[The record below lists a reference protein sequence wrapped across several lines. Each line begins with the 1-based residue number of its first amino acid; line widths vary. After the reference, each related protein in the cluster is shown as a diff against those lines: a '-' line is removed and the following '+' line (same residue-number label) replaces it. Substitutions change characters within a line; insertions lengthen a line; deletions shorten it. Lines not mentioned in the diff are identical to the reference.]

1 MFQLLFRWQ
10 PHRCDFTG
18 TSSLSYRRHLAANIL
33 VLWLFQSLYARFG
46 GVSWALDVVG
56 MWQTPELGL
65 GRPQSVVLSIWTSC
79 GSVSFLLLWSN
90 PLPQNNLEDVR
101 VYVAYTSR
109 SLPTI
114 KESQGRKSN
123 KKLKQHWNWRNS
135 GCQRLMLS
143 WLSCTALDHLPRNS
157 AICNELGHSHQWT
170 VQKILHKHAHR
181 PVISRE
187 FLNWGFI
194 GWI

>member
-1 MFQLLFRWQ
+1 MTLSVFICPVR
-10 PHRCDFTG
+10 RCFLSLRCSGYVADTWVRTG
-18 TSSLSYRRHLAANIL
+18 QATVGRSQHLNQ
-33 VLWLFQSLYARFG
+33 LWL
-46 GVSWALDVVG
+46 
-56 MWQTPELGL
+56 
-65 GRPQSVVLSIWTSC
+65 
-79 GSVSFLLLWSN
+79 SVSFLLLWSN

-181 PVISRE
+181 PVILRE